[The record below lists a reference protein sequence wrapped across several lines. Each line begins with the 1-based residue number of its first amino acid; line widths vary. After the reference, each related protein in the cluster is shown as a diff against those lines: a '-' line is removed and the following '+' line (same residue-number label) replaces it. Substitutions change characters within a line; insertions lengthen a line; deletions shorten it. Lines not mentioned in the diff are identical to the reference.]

1 MRNIIIFIAFFLLSL
16 NLFSQKEPIKV
27 VFDLTSGSPDVQRS
41 TARHLRLMSESYPT
55 SEFELVVYSSAYSMV
70 DKNSSVAGETLR
82 EIINNDNISI
92 VVCQNT
98 MKRNKKTEKDLIPG
112 VGTVP
117 DGIYEIISKQ
127 KQGWGYIKEGK

>member
-1 MRNIIIFIAFFLLSL
+1 MRNIIIIIAFFSLSL

-27 VFDLTSGSPDVQRS
+27 VFDLTSRSSDVQRS